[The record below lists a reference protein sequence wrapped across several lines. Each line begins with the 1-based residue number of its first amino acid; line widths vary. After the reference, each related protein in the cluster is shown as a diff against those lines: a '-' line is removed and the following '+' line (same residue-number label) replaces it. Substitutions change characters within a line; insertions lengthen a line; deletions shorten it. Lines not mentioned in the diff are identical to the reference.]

1 MIDMKRLLLLLIFP
15 VLIVACSDF
24 LEPKSESEY
33 IPEDASALNEML
45 LGEAYIQP
53 DLGGEIMNMLL
64 LLDDDVMCTDS
75 VGEISLVRYGQY
87 LPFLQ
92 ALFSWQPD
100 VFVVWENSSA
110 SIMNQSAWE
119 VYYDYILGANAALDY
134 IDDVMGTEDEKN
146 NVKAQALALRAYYY
160 FQLVNIWGAPYNAD
174 KTALGV
180 PLKLTSALEAK
191 ELPRNTVEEIYT
203 QIVKDLE
210 EAERLYSS
218 LPEDMQFKRD
228 FRTSLPMVQLLKS
241 RVFLYME
248 NWEQAAIEARKVIDN
263 PNFELMDLNSIQKTT
278 AEPYYNFI
286 SMECSEAIWLFGRI
300 STYINLVDIDMEIPD
315 PYNESATMETVF
327 FNASSDLLNRYEK
340 DDLRKENYILRSL
353 FEDSMWERHIGGYLP
368 FGKFKVDG
376 DYAPV
381 NGENFAHAF
390 RLSEAY
396 LNLAEAA
403 AMNKDEGTALE
414 MLNALRE
421 KRFVTGSDYE
431 VEGLS
436 GEALLDKIREERR
449 LELCFEGHRWFDL
462 RRYGMPSITH
472 EWKENGQVVHRYV
485 LEEGDLFYTLPIP
498 QNVMEANRQLVQN
511 PLPAARN

>member
-1 MIDMKRLLLLLIFP
+1 MKRLLLFIFP
-15 VLIVACSDF
+15 VLCVACSDF

-64 LLDDDVMCTDS
+64 ILDDDVMCTDS
-75 VGEISLVRYGQY
+75 AGEIDLVSYGQHIT
-87 LPFLQ
+87 FLQ
-92 ALFSWQPD
+92 ELYSWQPD
-100 VFVVWENSSA
+100 VFVTWVNSSA
-110 SIMNQSAWE
+110 TIMFQSAWE
-119 VYYDYILGANAALDY
+119 VYYEYILGANAALDY
-134 IDDVMGTEDEKN
+134 IDDVIGTDDEKN
-146 NVKAQALALRAYYY
+146 IVKAQALALRAYYY
-160 FQLVNIWGAPYNAD
+160 FQLVNFWGAPYNAD

-191 ELPRNTVEEIYT
+191 ELPRNTVEEVYA
-203 QIVKDLE
+203 QIVTDLE
-210 EAERLYSS
+210 EAERLYAS

-228 FRTSLPMVQLLKS
+228 YRTSLPMVQLLKS
-241 RVFLYME
+241 RVYLYME
-248 NWEQAAIEARKVIDN
+248 DWEQAAVEAQKVIDN

-286 SMECSEAIWLFGRI
+286 SMECSEAIWMFGNI
-300 STYINLVDIDMEIPD
+300 SNYTNLVDIRMSIPD
-315 PYNESATMETVF
+315 PYDESESIETKF
-327 FNASSDLLNRYEK
+327 FNASSDLLSRYEK
-340 DDLRKENYILRSL
+340 DDLRKDNYILRDL
-353 FEDSMWERHIGGYLP
+353 YEDSWWERHIGGYLP

-376 DYAPV
+376 DYEPMS
-381 NGENFAHAF
+381 GDNFAHAF

-403 AMNKDEGTALE
+403 AMDGDEETALSA
-414 MLNALRE
+414 LNTLRE

-431 VEGLS
+431 VSGLT
-436 GEALLDKIREERR
+436 GEALVEKIREERR

-462 RRYGMPSITH
+462 RRYGMPSIIH
-472 EWKENGQVVHRYV
+472 EWKENGEVVHRYV
-485 LEEGDLFYTLPIP
+485 LEEKDPFYTLPIP

-511 PLPAARN
+511 PLSAARN